1 MKYKIAISVI
11 ITILTILI
19 FINILDNKAMS
30 ITLKN
35 IIGLNSNQ
43 IELINKDS
51 GGYGTPVS
59 MVSYIYKIKN
69 KKELNCSVLAK
80 FENTEF
86 VFDDF
91 EKKYINMKSKYCSV
105 SLSQK
110 NNRLIYIIIQNDIFI
125 IKIFTN

>member
-30 ITLKN
+30 IILKN

>member
-1 MKYKIAISVI
+1 VKYKIAISVI

-30 ITLKN
+30 IILKN

>member
-1 MKYKIAISVI
+1 MWYKIAISVI

-19 FINILDNKAMS
+19 SINILDNKNMS

-43 IELINKDS
+43 LELINKYT

-69 KKELNCSVLAK
+69 KKELNCSVLSK
-80 FENTEF
+80 FENSEF

-91 EKKYINMKSKYCSV
+91 EKQYINMKSKYCSV

-110 NNRLIYIIIQNDIFI
+110 NNRLIYILIQNDIFI
-125 IKIFTN
+125 IKIFTD

>member
-1 MKYKIAISVI
+1 VKYKIAISVI